1 MGVNWYKA
9 VREKFMDTST
19 GMILIIAACVL
30 VLIIGVLRR
39 KAVFLLRFLVR
50 MLVGGIAIYIT
61 NGCLAS
67 AGIGVAVGLNIWN
80 LCIIGCLGTGGFGML
95 YAILLYMNL

>member
-1 MGVNWYKA
+1 
-9 VREKFMDTST
+9 MDTST

-39 KAVFLLRFLVR
+39 KAAFLLRFFVR
-50 MLVGGIAIYIT
+50 MLVGGMAIYIT

-67 AGIGVAVGLNIWN
+67 AGISVAVGLNIWN
-80 LCIIGCLGTGGFGML
+80 LCIVGCLGTGGFGML

>member
-1 MGVNWYKA
+1 MS
-9 VREKFMDTST
+9 TST
-19 GMILIIAACVL
+19 GIMLIITACAL

-39 KAVFLLRFLVR
+39 KAAFLLHFFVR
-50 MLVGGIAIYIT
+50 MLVGGMAIYVT

-67 AGIGVAVGLNIWN
+67 AGIGLAVGLNILN
-80 LCIIGCLGTGGFGML
+80 LCIVGCLGTGGIAML